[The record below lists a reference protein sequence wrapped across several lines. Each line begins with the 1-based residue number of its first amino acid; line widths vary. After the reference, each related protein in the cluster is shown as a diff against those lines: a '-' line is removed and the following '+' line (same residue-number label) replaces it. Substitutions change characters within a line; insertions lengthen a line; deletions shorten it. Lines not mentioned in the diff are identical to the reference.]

1 MNESSVSNQTNCR
14 YARARAPLTRM
25 WLGYVQ
31 GMSDLCA
38 PVYVVMG
45 GDEEMTFWCFVQIM
59 ERMVRPPAQTVLLA
73 AFDAVVFVMTETE
86 LPPRPE
92 RHEEAAVD
100 AAAAHQCHGSGA
112 LSAPRLVW
120 PLPRQS

>member
-1 MNESSVSNQTNCR
+1 
-14 YARARAPLTRM
+14 
-25 WLGYVQ
+25 
-31 GMSDLCA
+31 MSDLCA

-59 ERMVRPPAQTVLLA
+59 ERMVRPPAQTVLSA
-73 AFDAVVFVMTETE
+73 AFDAIAFVMTETE

-100 AAAAHQCHGSGA
+100 PAAADLGHGPGA
-112 LSAPRLVW
+112 ISTSWYAPLSLMTS
-120 PLPRQS
+120 PLDRSPTDYRENGRT

>member
-1 MNESSVSNQTNCR
+1 MSGNSVSVTPTI
-14 YARARAPLTRM
+14 APYSAAKLI

-59 ERMVRPPAQTVLLA
+59 ERMVRPPAQAVL
-73 AFDAVVFVMTETE
+73 
-86 LPPRPE
+86 
-92 RHEEAAVD
+92 
-100 AAAAHQCHGSGA
+100 
-112 LSAPRLVW
+112 
-120 PLPRQS
+120 